1 MWANFILKV
10 DKDREILHARELL
23 KVDYDPDR
31 IPQHYYKAV
40 NEARELLTGLREIVS
55 DEEVIR
61 NAYATFEKNIDL
73 KDACRDWN
81 RGTAT
86 TWPEMKKHF
95 SKEIQMNR
103 TDPAIMK
110 RKELAN
116 AAMAQTMEDDTN
128 QRAALEIAVLQ
139 TKKIQDLEEKLNQ
152 QMANIATNNN
162 IPGRIPASID
172 TSDSSKSNG
181 GGGSTTS
188 TVTKDEMMQMFAQFT
203 QNFKPGEGTVIPPTG
218 TQVTKKKSKFGTN
231 YIRND
236 LPNGERSKRR
246 YPE

>member
-1 MWANFILKV
+1 MPTNPGPYTGDTNALYAEHKIKLLRFQEYEENKRNTNKAILACFDEDLLVEIETDGLLLGYTPHEVYQYMWANFILKV

-40 NEARELLTGLREIVS
+40 NEARELLTRLRETVS

-95 SKEIQMNR
+95 SKEN
-103 TDPAIMK
+103 
-110 RKELAN
+110 
-116 AAMAQTMEDDTN
+116 
-128 QRAALEIAVLQ
+128 
-139 TKKIQDLEEKLNQ
+139 
-152 QMANIATNNN
+152 
-162 IPGRIPASID
+162 
-172 TSDSSKSNG
+172 
-181 GGGSTTS
+181 
-188 TVTKDEMMQMFAQFT
+188 
-203 QNFKPGEGTVIPPTG
+203 
-218 TQVTKKKSKFGTN
+218 
-231 YIRND
+231 
-236 LPNGERSKRR
+236 
-246 YPE
+246 